1 MAHVFESA
9 SAQEVDFSASHF
21 GSRSECNCIDE
32 SFFLIAKNI
41 ESKVNKIIS
50 LYNFLKKEKE
60 EILEKNK
67 TLKSEVEDRDKDIK
81 MLEEKIKLLRITKS
95 VSTLDVE
102 KNKESR
108 QKINE
113 YVREIDKCIA
123 LLNK

>member
-1 MAHVFESA
+1 MKDLV
-9 SAQEVDFSASHF
+9 V
-21 GSRSECNCIDE
+21 
-32 SFFLIAKNI
+32 NI

-50 LYNFLKKEKE
+50 LYNSLKKEKE

-67 TLKSEVEDRDKDIK
+67 TLKSELEDRDHDIK

-95 VSTLDVE
+95 VSTHDVE

>member
-1 MAHVFESA
+1 MKDLV
-9 SAQEVDFSASHF
+9 V
-21 GSRSECNCIDE
+21 
-32 SFFLIAKNI
+32 NI

-50 LYNFLKKEKE
+50 LYNSLKKEKE
-60 EILEKNK
+60 EILEENK
-67 TLKSEVEDRDKDIK
+67 RLKSEVEDRDKDIK
-81 MLEEKIKLLRITKS
+81 RLDEKIKLLRITKS
-95 VSTLDVE
+95 VSTQDVE

>member
-1 MAHVFESA
+1 MKDLV
-9 SAQEVDFSASHF
+9 V
-21 GSRSECNCIDE
+21 
-32 SFFLIAKNI
+32 NI

-50 LYNFLKKEKE
+50 LYNSLKKEKE
-60 EILEKNK
+60 EILEENK
-67 TLKSEVEDRDKDIK
+67 ILKSEVEDRDKDIK
-81 MLEEKIKLLRITKS
+81 RLDEKIKLLRITKS
-95 VSTLDVE
+95 VSTQDVE

>member
-1 MAHVFESA
+1 MKDLV
-9 SAQEVDFSASHF
+9 V
-21 GSRSECNCIDE
+21 
-32 SFFLIAKNI
+32 NI

-50 LYNFLKKEKE
+50 LYNSLKKEKE
-60 EILEKNK
+60 EILEENK

-81 MLEEKIKLLRITKS
+81 RLEEKIKLLRITKS
-95 VSTLDVE
+95 VSTQDVE

>member
-1 MAHVFESA
+1 MKDLV
-9 SAQEVDFSASHF
+9 V
-21 GSRSECNCIDE
+21 
-32 SFFLIAKNI
+32 NI

-50 LYNFLKKEKE
+50 LYNSLKKEKE
-60 EILEKNK
+60 EILEENK
-67 TLKSEVEDRDKDIK
+67 MLKSEVEDRDKDIK
-81 MLEEKIKLLRITKS
+81 RLEEKIKLLRITKS
-95 VSTLDVE
+95 VSTQDVE